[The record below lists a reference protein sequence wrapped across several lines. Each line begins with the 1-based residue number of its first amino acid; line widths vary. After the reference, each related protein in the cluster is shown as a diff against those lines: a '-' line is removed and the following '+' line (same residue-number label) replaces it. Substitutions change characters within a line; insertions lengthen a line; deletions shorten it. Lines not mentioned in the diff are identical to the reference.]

1 IVTNTGSQIIKQ
13 ARQLV
18 EQLGR
23 PLELDTDGIWAMLPG
38 SSLEYPCVML
48 NAAVQ
53 ENFTNHQYQEVTAG
67 QKYQMRSECSIFFEL
82 DGPYKCMV
90 VPAST
95 EEGKLLKKRYAVFNF
110 SNKLTELK
118 GFELKRRGELELIK
132 AFQSQV
138 FPCFLEGKTLAE
150 CYAAVGDC
158 ANRWLD
164 ILDTKGQAIEEE
176 EVLALLTENK
186 SMSGRLEDYGNQKS
200 TSITTAK
207 RLGEFLG
214 PKMLQDK
221 GLTCK
226 LIVLTRPYGEK
237 VTERAVPTA
246 IFSAEP
252 AHFLRKWCRDPSM
265 TDLDVRSLLDWDY
278 YRTRSVVQPPP
289 PSSSLQRL
297 TLSAFHS
304 KPASSY
310 LSSSTPSTH
319 PLHQLA
325 LVIST
330 NATHQVGSWSVLV
343 RSSIKDGG
351 MMWTEAMTWLLDAQG
366 ATSGLKLTDW
376 RHLSTPSTDLP
387 KMTNHVVSTL
397 TDIVAGVNNVLAKYD
412 QFD

>member
-38 SSLEYPCVML
+38 SFPDKFKFTLKDGSTRSLEYPCVML

-226 LIVLTRPYGEK
+226 LIVLTRP
-237 VTERAVPTA
+237 
-246 IFSAEP
+246 
-252 AHFLRKWCRDPSM
+252 
-265 TDLDVRSLLDWDY
+265 
-278 YRTRSVVQPPP
+278 SVVQPPP
-289 PSSSLQRL
+289 PSSLQRL

-304 KPASSY
+304 KPATSY

-330 NATHQVGSWSVLV
+330 NASHQVGSWSVLV

-387 KMTNHVVSTL
+387 KMTNHVVSAL
-397 TDIVAGVNNVLAKYD
+397 ADVVAGVNNVLAKYD

>member
-1 IVTNTGSQIIKQ
+1 MEWVWRGEYYPATKTEFVHLQTQLSYEVVGNVPYAQLPEDKRTSMLTDRVKQYCNTVYKKNTVTDTETRTSTVCMRENAFYVNTVRAFRDRRYDYKILTKQWQKKASAATGIVTNTGSQIIKQ

-38 SSLEYPCVML
+38 SFPDKFKFTLKDGSTRSLEYPCVML

-252 AHFLRKWCRDPSM
+252 A
-265 TDLDVRSLLDWDY
+265 
-278 YRTRSVVQPPP
+278 
-289 PSSSLQRL
+289 
-297 TLSAFHS
+297 
-304 KPASSY
+304 
-310 LSSSTPSTH
+310 
-319 PLHQLA
+319 
-325 LVIST
+325 
-330 NATHQVGSWSVLV
+330 
-343 RSSIKDGG
+343 
-351 MMWTEAMTWLLDAQG
+351 
-366 ATSGLKLTDW
+366 
-376 RHLSTPSTDLP
+376 
-387 KMTNHVVSTL
+387 
-397 TDIVAGVNNVLAKYD
+397 
-412 QFD
+412 

>member
-1 IVTNTGSQIIKQ
+1 
-13 ARQLV
+13 
-18 EQLGR
+18 
-23 PLELDTDGIWAMLPG
+23 
-38 SSLEYPCVML
+38 ML

-186 SMSGRLEDYGNQKS
+186 SMTGRLEDYGNQKS

-252 AHFLRKWCRDPSM
+252 A
-265 TDLDVRSLLDWDY
+265 
-278 YRTRSVVQPPP
+278 
-289 PSSSLQRL
+289 
-297 TLSAFHS
+297 
-304 KPASSY
+304 
-310 LSSSTPSTH
+310 
-319 PLHQLA
+319 
-325 LVIST
+325 
-330 NATHQVGSWSVLV
+330 
-343 RSSIKDGG
+343 
-351 MMWTEAMTWLLDAQG
+351 
-366 ATSGLKLTDW
+366 
-376 RHLSTPSTDLP
+376 
-387 KMTNHVVSTL
+387 
-397 TDIVAGVNNVLAKYD
+397 
-412 QFD
+412 